1 MIDSSTKILFHG
13 EALFRAG
20 QKATHFY
27 LVRRGA
33 ISIVDQAGTT
43 TCREFGADELF
54 GIPEVLARGS
64 WDLSAVACGRT
75 EIQIFP
81 ADRLFSTLS
90 EMPDTH
96 SDFLYR
102 VAAMA

>member
-1 MIDSSTKILFHG
+1 MTAGSTITLFHG

-20 QKATHFY
+20 QKATHFF

-33 ISIVDQAGTT
+33 ISIVDQAGTSIS
-43 TCREFGADELF
+43 REFSADELF

-64 WDLSAVACGRT
+64 WDLSALACGPT
-75 EIQIFP
+75 EVQMFP
-81 ADRLFSTLS
+81 AERLFSSLS
-90 EMPDTH
+90 EMPDSH
-96 SDFLYR
+96 SDFLCR

>member
-1 MIDSSTKILFHG
+1 MTDSGTKILFHG

-27 LVRRGA
+27 LVRQGA
-33 ISIVDQAGTT
+33 ITIVDQAGGATS
-43 TCREFGADELF
+43 REFGADELF

-64 WDLSAVACGRT
+64 WDLSALACGRT
-75 EIQIFP
+75 EVQIFP
-81 ADRLFSTLS
+81 AERLFSTLS
-90 EMPDTH
+90 EMPETH
-96 SDFLYR
+96 SDFLCR

>member
-1 MIDSSTKILFHG
+1 MTDSSTKILFHG

-20 QKATHFY
+20 QTSTHFY

-33 ISIVDQAGTT
+33 ISIVDQAGIATN
-43 TCREFGADELF
+43 RQFGADELF
-54 GIPEVLARGS
+54 GIPEVLARGR
-64 WDLSAVACGRT
+64 WDLSALACGLT
-75 EIQIFP
+75 EVQIFP
-81 ADRLFSTLS
+81 AERLFSSLS

-96 SDFLYR
+96 SDFVCR